1 MFTFPNLFLFQNA
14 TSVASLVTGLETTSN
29 DKVSSG
35 AKSQEDIMSVLLAH
49 EKRGGNAIGSAA
61 AAVKAVIP
69 GQPDSASDSSGDEDH
84 KELDASEPGELF
96 NCFNDPSQC
105 SPFMSF
111 THICLKPIVMW
122 ASGNMSNAYVITE
135 FSLKCCYTVLMC
147 IRPWLH

>member
-1 MFTFPNLFLFQNA
+1 M
-14 TSVASLVTGLETTSN
+14 ASLVTGLETTSN

-69 GQPDSASDSSGDEDH
+69 GQTDSASDSSGDEDQ

-96 NCFNDPSQC
+96 NSFNDPSFC
-105 SPFMSF
+105 SPFMSS
-111 THICLKPIVMW
+111 THICLKPIVTW
-122 ASGNMSNAYVITE
+122 ASGNVSNTYAITE
-135 FSLKCCYTVLMC
+135 FSLKCLCTVQMC
-147 IRPWLH
+147 IRLWLH